1 MNHSEIIKSK
11 IYTCESVKH
20 LLERMHYFKRKV
32 VFTNGCFDILHLGHV
47 DYLAKAADR
56 GDFFIVGLNSDA
68 SVKLLNKGANRPLQD
83 ENSRAMVIA
92 ALGFV
97 DVVILFDEK
106 DPAKLIEFARP
117 DVLVKGADYDANE
130 KDVKNKKYIIG
141 SDIVRKSGGEVVT
154 IEFVEGY
161 STSAI
166 EKKILS
172 YRQNSPINPSLK

>member
-1 MNHSEIIKSK
+1 MNHSEVIKSK
-11 IYTCESVKH
+11 IFSCESIKH

-47 DYLAKAADR
+47 DYLAKAADH
-56 GDFFIVGLNSDA
+56 GDFFVVGLNSDA

-83 ENSRAMVIA
+83 QHSRAMVIA

-97 DVVILFDEK
+97 DAVIIFDEENPK
-106 DPAKLIEFARP
+106 SLIEFVRP
-117 DVLVKGADYDANE
+117 DVLVKGADYDAQE
-130 KDVKNKKYIIG
+130 KDTKSKKFIVG
-141 SDIVRKSGGEVVT
+141 SDVVRKNGGEVAT

-166 EKKILS
+166 EKKIS
-172 YRQNSPINPSLK
+172 DSSL